1 MSNYNLDFGKASED
15 AAAVF
20 LKNKG
25 YKILRTNYRV
35 KFGEID
41 IIAEEA
47 SVICF
52 IEVKSRVDCSL
63 GHPKEALTPRKQ
75 DKISRAALAYL
86 KENRF
91 LDRNARFDVL
101 SIIKGDD
108 DQIDFELI
116 KDAFEL
122 SGRYSY

>member
-1 MSNYNLDFGKASED
+1 MSNYNLDFGRASED

-41 IIAEEA
+41 IIAKEA
-47 SVICF
+47 SAICF
-52 IEVKSRVDCSL
+52 IEVKSRVNCSF
-63 GHPKEALTPRKQ
+63 GHPKEALNPRKR

-86 KENRF
+86 KENHF
-91 LDRNARFDVL
+91 LDRSARFDVL
-101 SIIKGDD
+101 SIIKGADN
-108 DQIDFELI
+108 QIDFELV

-122 SGRYSY
+122 SGMYSY

>member
-1 MSNYNLDFGKASED
+1 MSRYNLNFGRSSED

-20 LKNKG
+20 LRNKG

-47 SVICF
+47 SAICF

-86 KENRF
+86 KENR
-91 LDRNARFDVL
+91 LLNHSARFDVL
-101 SIIKGDD
+101 SIIKGGDN
-108 DQIDFELI
+108 QIDFELI

>member
-1 MSNYNLDFGKASED
+1 MSRYNLNFGRSSED

-20 LKNKG
+20 LRNKG

-41 IIAEEA
+41 IIAEDHQA
-47 SVICF
+47 ICF

-86 KENRF
+86 KENR
-91 LDRNARFDVL
+91 LLNHSARFDVL

-108 DQIDFELI
+108 DQIDFELVQ
-116 KDAFEL
+116 DAFEL

>member
-1 MSNYNLDFGKASED
+1 MSNYNLDFGRASED

-41 IIAEEA
+41 IIAKEA
-47 SVICF
+47 SAICF
-52 IEVKSRVDCSL
+52 IEVKSRVNCSF
-63 GHPKEALTPRKQ
+63 GHPKEALNPRKR

-86 KENRF
+86 KENHF
-91 LDRNARFDVL
+91 LDRSARFDVL
-101 SIIKGDD
+101 SIIKGADN
-108 DQIDFELI
+108 QIDFELV

>member
-1 MSNYNLDFGKASED
+1 M
-15 AAAVF
+15 VF

-41 IIAEEA
+41 IIAEEGQA
-47 SVICF
+47 ICF
-52 IEVKSRVDCSL
+52 IEVKSRVNCSF
-63 GHPKEALTPRKQ
+63 GHPKEALSSRKRE
-75 DKISRAALAYL
+75 KISRAALAYL
-86 KENRF
+86 KENR
-91 LDRNARFDVL
+91 LLNRSARFDVL
-101 SIIKGDD
+101 SILKDG
-108 DQIDFELI
+108 QSQTDFELI

>member
-1 MSNYNLDFGKASED
+1 MSNYNLDFGRASED

-25 YKILRTNYRV
+25 YRILRTNYRV

-41 IIAEEA
+41 IISVDV
-47 SVICF
+47 SVIFF
-52 IEVKSRVDCSL
+52 IEVKSRVYCSL

-91 LDRNARFDVL
+91 LDRSARFDVL
-101 SIIKGDD
+101 SIIKGGDN
-108 DQIDFELI
+108 QIDFELI

>member
-1 MSNYNLDFGKASED
+1 MSRYNLNFGRSSED

-41 IIAEEA
+41 IIAEEGQA
-47 SVICF
+47 ICF
-52 IEVKSRVDCSL
+52 IEVKSRVNCSF
-63 GHPKEALTPRKQ
+63 GHPKEALTPRKRE
-75 DKISRAALAYL
+75 KISRAALAYL
-86 KENRF
+86 KENR
-91 LDRNARFDVL
+91 LLNRSARFDVL
-101 SIIKGDD
+101 SILKDG
-108 DQIDFELI
+108 QSQTDFELI

>member
-1 MSNYNLDFGKASED
+1 MSRYNLNFGRSSED

-20 LKNKG
+20 LRNKG

-41 IIAEEA
+41 IIAEDRQA
-47 SVICF
+47 ICF

-86 KENRF
+86 KENR
-91 LDRNARFDVL
+91 LLNHSARFDVL

-108 DQIDFELI
+108 DQIDFELVQ
-116 KDAFEL
+116 DAFEL

>member
-1 MSNYNLDFGKASED
+1 MSNYNLDFGRASED

-25 YKILRTNYRV
+25 YRILRTNYRV

-41 IIAEEA
+41 IIAEEG

-91 LDRNARFDVL
+91 LDRSARFDVL

-116 KDAFEL
+116 QDAFEL

>member
-1 MSNYNLDFGKASED
+1 MSRYNLNFGRSSED

-47 SVICF
+47 SAICF
-52 IEVKSRVDCSL
+52 IEVKSRVNCSF
-63 GHPKEALTPRKQ
+63 GHPKEALTPRKRE
-75 DKISRAALAYL
+75 KISRAALAYL
-86 KENRF
+86 KENR
-91 LDRNARFDVL
+91 LLNRSARFDVL
-101 SIIKGDD
+101 SILKDG
-108 DQIDFELI
+108 QSQTDFELI

>member
-1 MSNYNLDFGKASED
+1 MSRYNLNFGRSSEE

-20 LKNKG
+20 LRNKG

-47 SVICF
+47 SAICF
-52 IEVKSRVDCSL
+52 IEVKSRVNCSF
-63 GHPKEALTPRKQ
+63 GHPKEALNQRKRQ
-75 DKISRAALAYL
+75 KISRAALAYL

>member
-1 MSNYNLDFGKASED
+1 MSRYNLNFGRSSED

-20 LKNKG
+20 LRSKG

-41 IIAEEA
+41 IIAEEDSA
-47 SVICF
+47 ICF

-63 GHPKEALTPRKQ
+63 GHPKEALDQRKQ

-91 LDRNARFDVL
+91 LDRSARFDVL
-101 SIIKGDD
+101 SIIKGGDN
-108 DQIDFELI
+108 QADFELI

>member
-41 IIAEEA
+41 IIAKEA
-47 SVICF
+47 SAICF
-52 IEVKSRVDCSL
+52 IEVKSRVNCSF
-63 GHPKEALTPRKQ
+63 GHPKEALNPRKR

-91 LDRNARFDVL
+91 LDRSARFDVL
-101 SIIKGDD
+101 SIIKGADN
-108 DQIDFELI
+108 QIDFELI